1 MSVKYAATSDQESLM
16 CFVNGKKNSS
26 ETFSIIQKGK
36 KSNVSL
42 QACSR
47 STQPLLCRVIVERPR
62 LEKKKKTTT
71 EEINLLLS
79 HC

>member
-16 CFVNGKKNSS
+16 CFVNGKKTVLKHSRSS
-26 ETFSIIQKGK
+26 KKGK